1 MNKASQVLATLDV
14 ELFYSVSIS
23 MGEIKLQGHSS
34 RELLKHCLDVLN
46 ITSFNTTE
54 SYGFLKSK
62 TIIDDIEV
70 TVLLT

>member
-1 MNKASQVLATLDV
+1 
-14 ELFYSVSIS
+14 
-23 MGEIKLQGHSS
+23 MGVIQLQGHNRS
-34 RELLKHCLDVLN
+34 ELLKHCLNVLN